1 MNSVPST
8 RGSLRNLVHE
18 NFATSPV
25 SAEFVRAALAL
36 RVRSCAAS
44 RRSTASR
51 SGIGVQMSIKD
62 WPADDRPREKLLA
75 RGAAALTDAELLAI
89 FLRVGVVGL
98 SAVGL
103 ARELLQRF
111 GSMAAVVAAPRD
123 EFCAV
128 HGMGEAKFVQLQ
140 ASVELARRALA
151 SAMTERPLLNTP
163 DIVKDYLRLSLAHER
178 VEVFVALWLDAQ
190 HKLIEMQVLFR
201 GTLTQTSVYPREVV
215 RAALAKNAA
224 AVIFAHNHPSGSTAP
239 SQADRSLTRVL
250 KDALALIDVTVID
263 HCIVGRGETH
273 STVRSMAAMG
283 DM

>member
-1 MNSVPST
+1 V
-8 RGSLRNLVHE
+8 
-18 NFATSPV
+18 
-25 SAEFVRAALAL
+25 
-36 RVRSCAAS
+36 
-44 RRSTASR
+44 
-51 SGIGVQMSIKD
+51 SIKD
-62 WPADDRPREKLLA
+62 WPADDRPREKLLE
-75 RGAAALTDAELLAI
+75 RGADALTDAELLAI
-89 FLRVGVVGL
+89 FLRIGVAGL

-111 GSMAAVVAAPRD
+111 GSVAGVISAPRD

-151 SAMTERPLLNTP
+151 SAMTERPLLNSP
-163 DIVKDYLRLSLAHER
+163 DIVKDYLRLSLGHER

-190 HKLIEMQVLFR
+190 HRLIEMQTLFR

-224 AVIFAHNHPSGSTAP
+224 TVILAHNHPSGSTAP
-239 SQADRSLTRVL
+239 SQADRSLTHVL
-250 KDALALIDVTVID
+250 KGALALVDVNVLD

-273 STVRSMAAMG
+273 SAVRSMAAMG

>member
-1 MNSVPST
+1 
-8 RGSLRNLVHE
+8 
-18 NFATSPV
+18 
-25 SAEFVRAALAL
+25 
-36 RVRSCAAS
+36 
-44 RRSTASR
+44 
-51 SGIGVQMSIKD
+51 MSIKD
-62 WPADDRPREKLLA
+62 WPADDRPREKLLE
-75 RGAAALTDAELLAI
+75 RGADALTDAELLAI
-89 FLRVGVVGL
+89 FLRIGVAGL

-111 GSMAAVVAAPRD
+111 GSVAGVISAPRD

-151 SAMTERPLLNTP
+151 SAMTERPLLNSP
-163 DIVKDYLRLSLAHER
+163 DIVKDYLRLSLGHER

-190 HKLIEMQVLFR
+190 HRLIEMQTLFR

-224 AVIFAHNHPSGSTAP
+224 AVILAHNHPSGSTAP
-239 SQADRSLTRVL
+239 SQADRSLTHVL
-250 KDALALIDVTVID
+250 KGALALVDVNVLD
-263 HCIVGRGETH
+263 HCIVGRGEKH
-273 STVRSMAAMG
+273 SAVRSMAAMG